1 MVLSTVC
8 SVICSAKSILTEF
21 EEKAELMPAGR
32 HFICGGYRM
41 KAIRWAEMALILLFI
56 GIFAISSAGILSP
69 DRQLF
74 TPLKL
79 EEVLSIG
86 SLDDDL
92 LLQWVG
98 VTVDKQGFIYVTDS
112 LDYSL
117 KKFDIEGQLVK
128 KSGGRGQ
135 GPGEFMAPRLL
146 DSTEKYLYAT
156 DQILPGI
163 LVFDKDLNFEARIP
177 IQEPIS
183 DMKILGAD
191 RIIVVPFV
199 PNGPNRICI
208 YNREGTSSQL
218 FTSHPESRG
227 LMMEHFSFDCD
238 EGMNFYLA
246 YTFQDKIEK
255 YSAQGKKIWE
265 NELFGAKKA
274 KTKEIAGYSLP
285 VEIVYKDVTLDKHGN
300 VFVLAGNL
308 SDNPGRDV
316 FVFDSQ
322 GFWRTT
328 LILADSSHCI
338 SIDDNGYLYSRA
350 DAGVTL
356 KKYKIHYRPALH

>member
-1 MVLSTVC
+1 L
-8 SVICSAKSILTEF
+8 K
-21 EEKAELMPAGR
+21 EKAELMPAGR
-32 HFICGGYRM
+32 YLICGGCRM
-41 KAIRWAEMALILLFI
+41 KAIRWAEMALILLCI
-56 GIFAISSAGILSP
+56 GLFAVSSAGILSQ
-69 DRQLF
+69 DRQMV
-74 TPLKL
+74 TPIKL

-92 LLQWVG
+92 LLQWAG
-98 VTVDKQGFIYVTDS
+98 VTVDRQGFIYVTDS

-117 KKFDIEGQLVK
+117 KKFNIEGKLVK

-163 LVFDKDLNFEARIP
+163 QVFDKDLNFEARIP
-177 IQEPIS
+177 IKEPIS
-183 DMKILGAD
+183 DMKILGVD

-199 PNGPNRICI
+199 PKGPNRICI
-208 YNREGTSSQL
+208 YDGEGMVSEF
-218 FTSHPESRG
+218 FTSHPESKG

-238 EGMNFYLA
+238 DGMNFYLA

-265 NELFGAKKA
+265 KELFGAKKV
-274 KTKEIAGYSLP
+274 KTKDIAGYSLP
-285 VEIVYKDVTLDKHGN
+285 VEIIYKDVALDKRGN
-300 VFVLAGNL
+300 VFVLAGNF

-322 GFWRTT
+322 GFWKTT
-328 LILADSSHCI
+328 LTLADSSHCI
-338 SIDDNGYLYSRA
+338 SIDDNGHLYTRA

-356 KKYKIHYRPALH
+356 KKYKIHYRPALF